1 MFVRSITILFIML
14 AGLSIA
20 IPKTTQAQ
28 LVCDEARI
36 ELEKKRIDRLL
47 TAKAGIAAR
56 HGPAMKHWRVA
67 KEAFAN
73 NDIEACK
80 KALKKAIGARK
91 KGE

>member
-1 MFVRSITILFIML
+1 MFVRSITILVLL

-36 ELEKKRIDRLL
+36 ELEKKRIDKLL
-47 TAKAGIAAR
+47 TRWDLLERHETAMRHLRAAR
-56 HGPAMKHWRVA
+56 
-67 KEAFAN
+67 EALAN
-73 NDIEACK
+73 NDLKACK

-91 KGE
+91 IG